1 MTNGTLLLI
10 YTFLPPIE
18 HSIPL
23 LVIGGQPA
31 KGSCSVD
38 GTGDARDESLI
49 ALQDAR
55 EKY

>member
-10 YTFLPPIE
+10 YTFLPPIK

-23 LVIGGQPA
+23 LVIGQPA

-38 GTGDARDESLI
+38 GTGDASDESLI
-49 ALQDAR
+49 DLQDAR
-55 EKY
+55 E